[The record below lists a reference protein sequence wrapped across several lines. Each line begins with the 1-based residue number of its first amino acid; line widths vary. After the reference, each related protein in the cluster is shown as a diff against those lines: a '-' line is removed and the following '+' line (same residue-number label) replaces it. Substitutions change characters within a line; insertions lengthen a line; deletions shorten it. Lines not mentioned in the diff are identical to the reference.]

1 MLLGLEVEYEPVNY
15 DNVVDILRMDM
26 PINFIG
32 VTIGGY
38 NLTLKYDKTTY
49 GITFGTQKSTFAL
62 LNSDI
67 PEEKEY
73 TDLLYHFS
81 DTASTYADILQ
92 KTQKVKVQTITFTL
106 EKEIDE
112 KTANFIARH
121 TREMVN
127 KDFKFAN
134 LGSKYLYHFDFA
146 VVQDGVTVYI
156 HLDTEKTNFL
166 GLVFQGIVAFEEAEC
181 VKLASYVMNS
191 VRATRKVYNNMI
203 SKLEDETGIKR

>member
-1 MLLGLEVEYEPVNY
+1 MLLGLEIEYAPINY

-26 PINFIG
+26 PVNYIG
-32 VTIGGY
+32 VTIAGY
-38 NLTLKYDKTTY
+38 NLTLKYDKTLY

-81 DTASTYADILQ
+81 DTASMYADILQ
-92 KTQKVKVQTITFTL
+92 KTQKVKVQSLSFTL

-121 TREMVN
+121 TREMLA
-127 KDFKFAN
+127 KQFTFAN
-134 LGSKYLYHFDFA
+134 LGSRYVYHFEFA
-146 VVQDGVTVYI
+146 VVQDDITVYI

-166 GLVFQGIVAFEEAEC
+166 GLLFQGIVVFEEAESVQSARY
-181 VKLASYVMNS
+181 VKDIIRS
-191 VRATRKVYNNMI
+191 TRRVYSNMV

>member
-1 MLLGLEVEYEPVNY
+1 MLLGLEIEYEPVKY

-26 PINFIG
+26 PVNFIG

-73 TDLLYHFS
+73 TDLLNHFS
-81 DTASTYADILQ
+81 DESSKYVSILS
-92 KTQKVKVQTITFTL
+92 KTQKVKIQSMSFTL

-112 KTANFIARH
+112 KTANVIARH

-134 LGSKYLYHFDFA
+134 LGSRYVYHFDFA
-146 VVQDGVTVYI
+146 VVQDGITVYI

-166 GLVFQGIVAFEEAEC
+166 GLVLQGIVEFETEPIH
-181 VKLASYVMNS
+181 LTNYVLDIIRS
-191 VRATRKVYNNMI
+191 TRRVYSNMV

>member
-1 MLLGLEVEYEPVNY
+1 MLLGLEIEYEPVKY

-26 PINFIG
+26 PVNFIG

-73 TDLLYHFS
+73 TDLLYDFS
-81 DTASTYADILQ
+81 HTSSMYADILQ

-112 KTANFIARH
+112 KTANVIARH
-121 TREMVN
+121 TREMLA
-127 KDFKFAN
+127 KQFTFAN
-134 LGSKYLYHFDFA
+134 LGSHYVYHFDFA
-146 VVQDGVTVYI
+146 VVQDGITVYI

-166 GLVFQGIVAFEEAEC
+166 GLTFQGFVGFEEVEC
-181 VKLASYVMNS
+181 AKLAMYVINA
-191 VRATRKVYNNMI
+191 VRATRKVYNNMV

>member
-1 MLLGLEVEYEPVNY
+1 MLLGLEIGYAPINY

-26 PINFIG
+26 PVNYIG
-32 VTIGGY
+32 VTIAGY
-38 NLTLKYDKTTY
+38 NLTLKYDKVLY
-49 GITFGTQKSTFAL
+49 GITFGTQTSTFAL
-62 LNSDI
+62 LKSDI

-73 TDLLYHFS
+73 TDLLNHFS
-81 DTASTYADILQ
+81 DESSKYVSILS
-92 KTQKVKVQTITFTL
+92 KTQKVKIQSMSFTL

-134 LGSKYLYHFDFA
+134 LGSRYVYHFEFA
-146 VVQDGVTVYI
+146 VVQDDITIYI

-166 GLVFQGIVAFEEAEC
+166 GLLLQGIVEFETEPIH
-181 VKLASYVMNS
+181 LASHVMDVIRS
-191 VRATRKVYNNMI
+191 TRRVYSNMI